1 MILFA
6 LAAASILRLAPESP
20 DTKLRQPQLA
30 AQGSFVAMTY
40 GSGNDIWFAPSRD
53 AGRTF
58 SAAVKVGTAGALAL
72 GMHRGPRIAVTGK
85 TVLISA
91 VAGEKGRGA
100 DGDVVLWRSTD
111 EGRTWSTF
119 RRLNSVAG
127 AAREGLH
134 AMAARDNTLFL
145 SWLDLRSPGT
155 KLYGKVSR
163 DRGATW
169 SDDFEVYTS
178 PDGHICECCHPSVA
192 IGPNGEL
199 HAMWRN
205 WLRGSRDLWMASSQ
219 DGGKTWK
226 PVKSGEGTWPLK
238 ACPMDGGG
246 IAIDAKGRVT
256 ASWRR
261 EKTVYLVESGKP
273 EESLGAGKDSTL
285 ALYKERPYVAWV
297 NDGKILV
304 KTPRRQ
310 AEVAGE
316 GSTPVLAAGDAVIL
330 AWEENG
336 AIRVARVQE

>member
-1 MILFA
+1 MLLLA
-6 LAAASILRLAPESP
+6 LAAASILRVAPDSP
-20 DTKLRQPQLA
+20 EVKLRQPQLA
-30 AQGSFVAMTY
+30 AHGSFVALTY
-40 GSGNDIWFAPSRD
+40 GSGNDVWFASSHD
-53 AGRTF
+53 AGKTF
-58 SAAVKVGTAGALAL
+58 AAAVRVGSAGVMAL

-100 DGDVVLWRSTD
+100 DGDLVLWRSTD
-111 EGRTWSTF
+111 EGRTWSTS
-119 RRLNSVAG
+119 RKMNSVPG

-134 AMAARDNTLFL
+134 AMAARDKTVFL
-145 SWLDLRSPGT
+145 TWLDLRSPGT

-163 DRGATW
+163 DSGANW
-169 SDDFEVYTS
+169 SDDFEVYAS

-205 WLRGSRDLWMASSQ
+205 WLRGSRDLWIAASGDS
-219 DGGKTWK
+219 GKTWK
-226 PVKSGEGTWPLK
+226 SAKSGEGSWPLK

-246 IAIDAKGRVT
+246 LVIDAKGRAT

-261 EKTVYLVESGKP
+261 EKTVYIVEPGKP
-273 EESLGAGKDSTL
+273 EQSLGGGKDSTL
-285 ALYKERPYVAWV
+285 ALFKGRPYVAWA
-297 NDGKILV
+297 NEGKIWV
-304 KTPRRQ
+304 KKPDGA

-316 GSTPVLAAGDAVIL
+316 GSTPVLTAGDSVVL

-336 AIRVARVQE
+336 AIGIARVQ